1 MATIELNANDALL
14 VVDVQNDFL
23 PGGSLAVADGDEVIP
38 VLNRYIE
45 LFREHGLPIYATRDW
60 HPADHCSFMEQGG
73 IWPPHCIANT
83 RGAAFPKDLKLP
95 PSATVVSK
103 ARDRDTDAYSGFGGG
118 ELARL
123 LQTDGRQRLFVGGL
137 TTDYCVLNTVRDAL
151 SLGFKVAF
159 LIDATRAVNVHP
171 GDGQAAIDEMV
182 RLGAIPLRFAD
193 IVAPAKQR

>member
-1 MATIELNANDALL
+1 MHTIELNARDALL

-23 PGGSLAVADGDEVIP
+23 PGGSLAVVDGDKVIP

-45 LFREHGLPIYATRDW
+45 LFREYGLPVYATRDW
-60 HPADHCSFMEQGG
+60 HPADHCSFTEQGG

-83 RGAAFPKDLKLP
+83 HGAAFPKDLQLP
-95 PSATVVSK
+95 SSARVVSK

-118 ELARL
+118 ELARI
-123 LQTDGRQRLFVGGL
+123 LQAEDRKRLFVGGL

-151 SLGFKVAF
+151 SLGFEVAF

-171 GDGQAAIDEMV
+171 GDGQAAIDEMI
-182 RLGAIPLRFAD
+182 RLGATSVRLAD
-193 IVAPAKQR
+193 LVAPA